1 MRTRT
6 VQTLRALM
14 LSFSVLLLAQG
25 CATEAA
31 TRVVTKTEV
40 IEVPVEVIKP
50 LPAAIVRPT
59 PYPPSLEDGYT
70 VEDIVNLAFALY
82 DALDEANADKARAGE
97 LTQPEIVEPVPQ

>member
-6 VQTLRALM
+6 VLTLRALA

-31 TRVVTKTEV
+31 TRVVVETRIV
-40 IEVPVEVIKP
+40 EVPVEVIKP

-70 VEDIVNLAFALY
+70 VQDVVNLAFALY

-97 LTQPEIVEPVPQ
+97 LTQPVSAEPVLQ